1 MSQPQTNCKPTLV
14 LLHGWG
20 VNHAVWSRLLEL
32 LPADQ
37 PVLALDLPGYGLDRQ
52 VPTPYSLAAV
62 ARQVAVQIPPDSLLL
77 GWSLGGLIASQI
89 ALAEPAKV
97 RALAL
102 LASSPCFMAQNEWPG
117 MSAQVLQQF
126 AQSLST
132 DLALTV
138 ERFLAIQSM
147 GSNTARQD
155 TRLLKQAVLALPL
168 PEAAVLAAG
177 LDLLQQCDVRDQ
189 LAGLTMPVTYCFGRL
204 DSLVPVRI
212 AELLPAYLPALRIH
226 IFSKASHAPFISHS
240 DEFVS
245 WLSQW
250 LADNAFHGSGS

>member
-1 MSQPQTNCKPTLV
+1 MSQRQAKCKPTLV

-20 VNHAVWSRLLEL
+20 VNHAVWAKLLEL

-37 PVLALDLPGYGLDRQ
+37 PVLALDLPGYGLASQ
-52 VPTPYSLAAV
+52 APAPYSLDAV
-62 ARQVAVQIPPDSLLL
+62 AKQVAAQIPAGSLLL
-77 GWSLGGLIASQI
+77 GWSLGGLVASQI

-102 LASSPCFMAQNEWPG
+102 LASSPCFMAQADWPG

-147 GSNTARQD
+147 GSSSARQD

-168 PEAAVLAAG
+168 PDARVLAAG
-177 LDLLQQCDVRDQ
+177 LDLLQQCDLR
-189 LAGLTMPVTYCFGRL
+189 LELPSLRMPLTYCFGRL

-212 AELLPAYLPALRIH
+212 AELLPAYLPTAQIH
-226 IFSKASHAPFISHS
+226 VFSKASHAPFISHS
-240 DEFVS
+240 DEFAS
-245 WLSQW
+245 WLNQW
-250 LADNAFHGSGS
+250 LVEHSL